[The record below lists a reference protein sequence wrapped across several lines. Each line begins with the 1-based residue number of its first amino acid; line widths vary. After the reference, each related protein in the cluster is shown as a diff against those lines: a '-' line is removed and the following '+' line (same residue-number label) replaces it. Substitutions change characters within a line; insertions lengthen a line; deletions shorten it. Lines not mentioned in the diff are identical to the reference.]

1 MIELITAVVIMGI
14 IAGMSSISLTSSK
27 QSFPKREAERIAAY
41 LMKLT
46 EKASRMKI
54 NFKATLSAERLAI
67 QWIGANSNESLT
79 LDPDLEY
86 AMYVGSSN
94 ETDWTYSCGSDFLI
108 CTLSSLSG
116 SYTSGGNTYEYKYHL
131 APHRYIS
138 VTPKEGASHYIVIT
152 EQDIVK

>member
-1 MIELITAVVIMGI
+1 MGSKRKGLTMIELITAVVIMGI

-86 AMYVGSSN
+86 AMYVGS
-94 ETDWTYSCGSDFLI
+94 DFLI